1 MNMIHVRIV
10 SPVVVGTARDPAELK
25 ALERPG
31 LAVSRVKIKHGPAS
45 IESEFEDA
53 LAVPETVALIVQAV
67 AERADAAVIDCMA
80 DPGLHAA
87 REAVTIPVLGPCE
100 TGMHVAASLGHKF
113 SIVTALARGRPTFE
127 NLARLYGCADKL
139 ASVRAVDLP
148 VLELDD
154 DRERMT
160 RLLGDEARRAVVE
173 DHADCILFGCS
184 GMFGA
189 AQAVREA
196 LLADGID
203 VPVIDPVPTA
213 VRVAAALVE
222 AGLSHS
228 KTAYPP
234 PPQKPRPGYE
244 YILDSGKAA
253 AAE

>member
-1 MNMIHVRIV
+1 MKPIHVRIV
-10 SPVVVGTARDPAELK
+10 SPVVVGTKRDPAELK

-31 LAVSRVKIKHGPAS
+31 LTVDRVKIKQGPAS

-53 LAVPETVALIVQAV
+53 LAVPETVALIVRAEAEGVDAV
-67 AERADAAVIDCMA
+67 LIDCMA

-87 REAVTIPVLGPCE
+87 REVVTIPVLGPCE

-113 SIVTALARGRPTFE
+113 SVVTALDRARPTFE
-127 NLARLYGCADKL
+127 NLARLYGCGDKL

-148 VLELDD
+148 VLKLDD

-160 RLLGDEARRAVVE
+160 RLLSDEARRAVVE

-189 AQAVREA
+189 AQAVRDA
-196 LLADGID
+196 LLAAGID

-213 VRVAAALVE
+213 VRIAAALVE
-222 AGLSHS
+222 SGLSHS

-234 PPQKPRPGYE
+234 PPHKPRPGYE
-244 YILDSGKAA
+244 YILEGSKAD